1 MAPKRVI
8 TAHDIAIL
16 LSMANVAVAAGPM
29 ASQHKYSVLHLPAWK
44 NTPIPLHHQP
54 GACFIVKAFLGV
66 KRLRERSYT
75 GATLVLV
82 ISEYWCCCYLL
93 GMCITP
99 SGLAWKQGNVVVCK
113 QNSVSWAKQAR
124 HFSYILHTLTRDL
137 CIDGMSLVM
146 LQTWRGRGRRA
157 VLCANLVFLT
167 LEGREGG
174 IPYCVLIL
182 ITSYDLSFQ
191 GIPHHGWRRKQEPR
205 LSRVQEGSAWLWSQ
219 HWGVSKCWWL
229 IN

>member
-44 NTPIPLHHQP
+44 NTPFPLRHQP

-82 ISEYWCCCYLL
+82 VSEYWCCCYLL

-137 CIDGMSLVM
+137 CMMAWV
-146 LQTWRGRGRRA
+146 W
-157 VLCANLVFLT
+157 LCCKL
-167 LEGREGG
+167 GEGG
-174 IPYCVLIL
+174 EGVLYCVLIL
-182 ITSYDLSFQ
+182 ITSWLCW
-191 GIPHHGWRRKQEPR
+191 GG
-205 LSRVQEGSAWLWSQ
+205 EGGE
-219 HWGVSKCWWL
+219 GVLYCVL
-229 IN
+229 TLCF